1 MSTTESE
8 THQAAA
14 PSRRPRRRRRR
25 LVRALAGVLGVTLAL
40 AIVWAAASWRYGALD
55 ARKARMT
62 TPGPY
67 RADLASLGA
76 HPVPDWFADAK
87 LGVFVH
93 WGLFSVPGFAATKPY
108 ADVLRDDY
116 DRAMVRSPYAEDYA
130 NAMRDPSSPTA
141 EYHRRTYGDM
151 PYEGFQQIFEREV
164 AGFDAD
170 EWAATFQRA
179 GADHVV
185 MVAKYH
191 DGYSLWPTQ
200 VRNPHA
206 PDWHSDRDLVG
217 EVASAVRARGMRFG
231 VYYSGGVDWTF
242 QRKLV
247 ETLGDDSYLP
257 YGDGYDD
264 YAEAQVRELV
274 QRYRPDVLWNDISWP
289 TGQQRL
295 NAVFADY
302 YNTVPDG
309 VVNDRWQTDSLFRRL
324 MGLPPARGAFDLFF
338 KQVIAR
344 DPGVVDRVTPP
355 AVPHADFTTP
365 EYTQYGTTQ
374 DFAWETTR
382 GMGTSYGYNR
392 QETDADYASFEQT
405 LFPDFVSAV
414 SRNGRLLLN
423 VGPAGGRGRIPP
435 EQRRRLEA
443 FGGWLDANGQAVR
456 GTRPHQVAGA
466 TTADG
471 LPVWFTRAPGQV
483 NAVLV
488 GRPTGPTV
496 RIQGV
501 ELPAARG
508 RLLGDGSLVTVTPT
522 GGSTVLTFDHDLDG
536 AFAPAVAVP
545 TGQASR

>member
-1 MSTTESE
+1 MATTESD
-8 THQAAA
+8 TQQPPA
-14 PSRRPRRRRRR
+14 PSRRPRRWLRR
-25 LVRALAGVLGVTLAL
+25 LVRALVATLAVIL
-40 AIVWAAASWRYGALD
+40 MLTLVWAAASWRYSTVD

-62 TPGPY
+62 TSGPY
-67 RADLASLGA
+67 RADLASLDA
-76 HPVPDWFADAK
+76 HRVPEWFADAK
-87 LGVFVH
+87 FGVFIH
-93 WGLFSVPGFAATKPY
+93 WGLFSVPGFAPTTLY

-141 EYHRRTYGDM
+141 EYHRKTYGDM
-151 PYEGFQQIFEREV
+151 PYEGFQRIFEREV
-164 AGFDAD
+164 ADFDAD
-170 EWAATFQRA
+170 TWAETFQRA
-179 GADHVV
+179 GADYVV

-191 DGYSLWPTQ
+191 DGYSMWPTK

-217 EVASAVRARGMRFG
+217 EVAHAVRARGMRFG
-231 VYYSGGVDWTF
+231 IYYSGGVDWTF

-247 ETLGDDSYLP
+247 ETLGDYSYLP
-257 YGDGYDD
+257 YGAGYDD

-274 QRYRPDVLWNDISWP
+274 KRYRPDVLWNDISWP

-295 NAVFADY
+295 NALFADY

-324 MGLPPARGAFDLFF
+324 MGLPPARGTFDLFF

-344 DPGVVDRVTPP
+344 DPGIVDKITPP
-355 AVPHADFTTP
+355 AVPHSDFTTP
-365 EYTQYGTTQ
+365 EYSQYGTTQ
-374 DFAWETTR
+374 DLAWETTR

-414 SRNGRLLLN
+414 SKNGRLLLN
-423 VGPAGGRGRIPP
+423 VGPAGGRGQIPT
-435 EQRRRLEA
+435 EQRSRLEA
-443 FGGWLDANGQAVR
+443 FGAWLNANREAVT
-456 GTRPHQVAGA
+456 GTRPYDVAGA
-466 TTADG
+466 TTSDG
-471 LPVWFTRAPGQV
+471 LPVWFTQAPGRV
-483 NAVLV
+483 NAVVV
-488 GRPTGPTV
+488 GRPTGSTV

-508 RLLGDGSLVTVTPT
+508 RLLSDGSAVTVKPS
-522 GGSTVLTFDHDLDG
+522 GGSTVLTFEHDLD
-536 AFAPAVAVP
+536 ATYAPAVAVP
-545 TGQASR
+545 TE